1 MTQWRVRDLQA
12 TDLDGVL
19 RLWQQYER
27 DVTPV
32 YSLNE
37 VLASARVDTA
47 VVATVGDQVVGV
59 AVARAAHDQ
68 AWIVFLAVDDDWRQ
82 QGISRGML
90 AALEQRLAPEGIQ
103 RMSILVP
110 DGEEHVAALSKAGYA
125 DQRHLRYF
133 EREIPVRQDEILR
146 LRELGG
152 RLLPHDRWGKI
163 GGMQREKD
171 LLENRLVLPL
181 AQPERAEEFG
191 VVPPRSIV
199 LFGPPG
205 TGKTTFAK
213 AIASRLEWP
222 FVEVFPS
229 RLASSPLG
237 LTGELRETFEKID
250 DLDHA
255 VVFIDEVEEIAVKRG
270 GEPPSPMQGVTNE
283 LLKVIPAFRE
293 RPGRLLICATNFI
306 RALDPGS
313 CGMAGSI
320 MWCRSGCRTRM
331 RGWRF
336 GGRLCRSSPAN
347 SISRRSSRRATVSH
361 RQILSLRRAAHPK
374 PRLNARWLVATTPGR
389 HSMIISRQF
398 RRPAP
403 QCRPKLQP
411 SLQKTSARWL
421 ASSRYRCA
429 RLRIRLAL
437 TSVDLTPLQQWV
449 RATPYRTESI
459 TEPRIVNAAINAPSS
474 DAATV
479 ISHELCQLPTA
490 TATAANRI
498 GPTKLAAL

>member
-133 EREIPVRQDEILR
+133 EREIPVRQDEIPR

-237 LTGELRETFEKID
+237 LAGELRETFEKID

-306 RALDPGS
+306 RALDPAFLRHGRFDYVVPI
-313 CGMAGSI
+313 GLPDADARLAIWRAFVPQLAGELDFAALVAASD
-320 MWCRSGCRTRM
+320 G
-331 RGWRF
+331 F
-336 GGRLCRSSPAN
+336 SPADIEFAAR
-347 SISRRSSRRATVSH
+347 SASQTAFERAVAGGDDAGPTLDDYLAAISQTRTTVSAEV
-361 RQILSLRRAAHPK
+361 AAEFAEDI
-374 PRLNARWLVATTPGR
+374 RTLAR
-389 HSMIISRQF
+389 I
-398 RRPAP
+398 
-403 QCRPKLQP
+403 
-411 SLQKTSARWL
+411 
-421 ASSRYRCA
+421 
-429 RLRIRLAL
+429 
-437 TSVDLTPLQQWV
+437 
-449 RATPYRTESI
+449 
-459 TEPRIVNAAINAPSS
+459 
-474 DAATV
+474 
-479 ISHELCQLPTA
+479 
-490 TATAANRI
+490 
-498 GPTKLAAL
+498 